1 MKMRMGERDL
11 AYQVFGS
18 GQALVLLH
26 AFPFDGRMWKATAE
40 ALADRGRV
48 IVPDLRGFGG
58 SDLGG
63 GGVSIAGMADDT
75 AALLDHLGVARATVG
90 GLSMGGYVT
99 LAFAARHPGRLDG
112 LILAD
117 TRAAA
122 DSEKARAGRAATLA
136 LVEAQ
141 GVAAYLERQLAAL
154 LSPSASETVR
164 AQVRDLGRQNA
175 AGVCAGIR
183 ALRDRPDRQAE
194 LAAIACPTLVIA
206 GTADSL
212 SPLDEMTAMA
222 GRIRGARLVPIPG
235 AGHLSNLERPAEFAA
250 AIRDFL

>member
-1 MKMRMGERDL
+1 MKMRVGERDL
-11 AYQVFGS
+11 AYQIHGS
-18 GQALVLLH
+18 GRPLVLLH

-40 ALADRGRV
+40 ALADRCRT

-63 GGVSIAGMADDT
+63 GEVSIAGMADDV
-75 AALLDHLGVARATVG
+75 AGLLDHLGVARATVG

-99 LAFAARHPGRLDG
+99 LAFAARYPGRLDG

-164 AQVRDLGRQNA
+164 AQVRDLGQQSA

-212 SPLDEMTAMA
+212 STLEEMTAMA
-222 GRIRGARLVPIPG
+222 GQIRSARLVPIPG

>member
-1 MKMRMGERDL
+1 MRIGQREL
-11 AYQVFGS
+11 AYEVHGN
-18 GQALVLLH
+18 GRPLVLLH

-40 ALADRGRV
+40 ALADRCRV

-58 SDLGG
+58 SELGEG
-63 GGVSIAGMADDT
+63 DVSIAGMADDV

-99 LAFAARHPGRLDG
+99 LAFAARHRRRLEA

-117 TRAAA
+117 TRAAG
-122 DSEKARAGRAATLA
+122 DSEKARAGRAAALD
-136 LVEAQ
+136 LVEQQ
-141 GVAAYLERQLAAL
+141 GVAAYVERQLAAL
-154 LSPSASETVR
+154 LSPSATEAVR
-164 AQVRDLGRQNA
+164 QQVRVLGQQSA
-175 AGVCAGIR
+175 AAVAAGIR

-194 LAAIACPTLVIA
+194 LADIDCPTLVIA

-222 GRIRGARLVPIPG
+222 SQIRGARLLQIAG

-250 AIRDFL
+250 AVRDFV